1 MKRYGIWIGVLVGAA
16 LVMWLLTCF
25 VFSSYLILSP
35 DMKDSLLP
43 GERVVV
49 NKWSYG
55 LRLPCMRWLDYYRIS
70 ESKVQKGDI
79 VVFNNPLEVSEPVI
93 DCRKP
98 LVYRCF
104 AVPGDTISVDSFR
117 FVIPKAGASIEVT
130 PSNCMLLCNTLRL
143 HEGRNAMVK
152 KNILYIDC
160 EPVKWCMFT
169 KDYYWMISDK
179 MPNVTDSHLFGLVP
193 ADHIIGR
200 ATRIWFSKDV
210 NQDLFHGY
218 RWNRFFNIVR

>member
-16 LVMWLLTCF
+16 FVMWLLTCF

-35 DMKDSLLP
+35 DMKDALLP

-55 LRLPCMRWLDYYRIS
+55 LRLPCMRWLGYFRIAAS
-70 ESKVQKGDI
+70 EVRKGDI
-79 VVFNNPLEVSEPVI
+79 VVFNNPLDVCEPVI

-98 LVYRCF
+98 LIYRCL
-104 AVPGDTISVDSFR
+104 AGPGDTIAIDSCHFIVPKEGVSV
-117 FVIPKAGASIEVT
+117 EVT
-130 PSNCMLLCNTLRL
+130 QSNCTLLCNTLRL
-143 HEGRNAMVK
+143 HERRNASVRQNM
-152 KNILYIDC
+152 LYIDG
-160 EPVKWCMFT
+160 ELVKWCMFT

-193 ADHIIGR
+193 SDHIIGR
-200 ATRIWFSKDV
+200 AVRVWFSKDT
-210 NQDLFHGY
+210 NQDLMHGY
-218 RWNRFFNIVR
+218 RWNRFFNVIR